1 MPGALPAQPP
11 QKVMLRTFIS
21 SQQYEKKRP
30 YLYGVIKSPKTKW
43 KKGKIETTYNV
54 KHSPSLVEIAVL
66 GRQVHGRL
74 LAPVLGLGARSVQI
88 GGNLVLLEVPDLDAV
103 ELNLHGNNF
112 VVVVEPLVESAGL
125 SHGTSAPVLV
135 VARHVMAVRIEF
147 TRSWEHAIDCAL
159 LARVERVRVCRLPI
173 DIF

>member
-11 QKVMLRTFIS
+11 QKVMLRTCTS
-21 SQQYEKKRP
+21 SQQYEKRKP
-30 YLYGVIKSPKTKW
+30 CLYGVAKSLKIRLKE
-43 KKGKIETTYNV
+43 GKSETTYNV
-54 KHSPSLVEIAVL
+54 EHSPSLVEIAVL

-88 GGNLVLLEVPDLDAV
+88 GGDLVLLKVPDLDAV
-103 ELNLHGNNF
+103 ELNLQGNNL

-125 SHGTSAPVLV
+125 GHGTPAPIS
-135 VARHVMAVRIEF
+135 VAAGYVRAVRIEF
-147 TRSWEHAIDCAL
+147 TRGREHAVDGTL
-159 LARVERVRVCRLPI
+159 LARVERVRVRRLPI